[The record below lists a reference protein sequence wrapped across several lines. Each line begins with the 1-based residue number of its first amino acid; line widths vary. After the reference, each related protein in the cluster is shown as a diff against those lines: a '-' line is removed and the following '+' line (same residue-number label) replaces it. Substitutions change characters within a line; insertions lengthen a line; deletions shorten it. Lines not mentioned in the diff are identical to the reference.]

1 MDGNGGAP
9 RALIVGAGI
18 AGLAAAGAIRGIGWD
33 VDIIERRASFG
44 VAGTGLF
51 LPANGVRAL
60 AALGIL
66 DSLADRGAAITRLR
80 VRSADGVVENA
91 ADLDQVWPGV
101 GPSVAVHR
109 SVAHEALLEAAPS
122 PIQMGAGL
130 ADLVAAGSEV
140 EVLLADDSAA
150 RYDLLVGADGVD
162 STVRRL
168 IWPDCPAR
176 YTGESYWRGIVA
188 SRAGVEDWTLSLCR
202 AGNFLVIP
210 VGSGMAY
217 WAAMTTT
224 DFAFRDEPAGRA
236 QRVRDRF
243 GDLAGPPRDVLD
255 QITDDASVQFSAA
268 DQAWVENPVAGRIVL
283 VGDAWHGTSP
293 SMAQGGAMAA
303 EDALVLVAE
312 LGRRE
317 FAGPDPVGDALGRY
331 VARRLPRLRHVRETT
346 AMRTSLA
353 SLPLEQRLGVVPAW
367 EDISVRSF
375 APLVPGP

>member
-1 MDGNGGAP
+1 MDGHGGAP

-18 AGLAAAGAIRGIGWD
+18 AGLAAAAAIRGTGWD
-33 VDIIERRASFG
+33 VDIIERRASFD
-44 VAGTGLF
+44 AGGAGLF

-66 DSLADRGAAITRLR
+66 DGLAGRGAAITRLR
-80 VRSADGVVENA
+80 VRSADGVVESA
-91 ADLDQVWPGV
+91 ANLDEVWPGV

-109 SVAHEALLEAAPS
+109 TVAHEVLLEAAPS
-122 PIQMGAGL
+122 PVRMGAGL

-140 EVLLADDSAA
+140 EALLADDSAA
-150 RYDLLVGADGVD
+150 RYDLLVGADGMD

-168 IWPDCPAR
+168 TWPDCPAR
-176 YTGESYWRGIVA
+176 YSGESYWRGIVA

-217 WAAMTTT
+217 WAAMIAT

-268 DQAWVENPVAGRIVL
+268 DQAWVEKPVAGRIVL

-303 EDALVLVAE
+303 EDALVLAAE

>member
-1 MDGNGGAP
+1 MNGHGSAA

-18 AGLAAAGAIRGIGWD
+18 GGLAAAAAIRGIGWD
-33 VDIIERRASFG
+33 VDIIERRASFDA
-44 VAGTGLF
+44 AGTGLF

-60 AALGIL
+60 AALRVL
-66 DSLADRGAAITRLR
+66 DGLVGRGAAITRLL
-80 VRSADGVVENA
+80 VRSADGVVEGA
-91 ADLDQVWPGV
+91 ANLDQVWPGV

-109 SVAHEALLEAAPS
+109 AVAHEALLEAAPS
-122 PIQMGAGL
+122 PVRMGAGL
-130 ADLVAAGSEV
+130 AGLAAAGSEV
-140 EVLLADDSAA
+140 EALLADGGAS

-168 IWPDCPAR
+168 TWPDCPAR
-176 YTGESYWRGIVA
+176 YSGESYWRGVVA

-224 DFAFRDEPAGRA
+224 DSAFRDEPAGRA

-255 QITDDASVQFSAA
+255 QITEDATVQLSAA
-268 DQAWVENPVAGRIVL
+268 DQAW
-283 VGDAWHGTSP
+283 
-293 SMAQGGAMAA
+293 
-303 EDALVLVAE
+303 
-312 LGRRE
+312 
-317 FAGPDPVGDALGRY
+317 
-331 VARRLPRLRHVRETT
+331 
-346 AMRTSLA
+346 

-375 APLVPGP
+375 APLVPVP